1 MARRPMCAV
10 GAIIRR
16 RRDRKWPG
24 FCKEVERVVK
34 RSRVSSSS
42 PLSTW
47 RGTEVSVD
55 CKVQDGRLVG
65 LLAIAWR
72 LDSIRCGTDATWSQS
87 PLRLNH
93 QHAPQF
99 CVDCASE
106 QRLCPCIFQCFQK
119 RPCRHVY
126 IVCPVLILCYLSW
139 LPPTLQTGFE
149 LFIYGYL
156 HPGSARSYGE
166 PVKSCAT
173 CKLSNAS
180 EATAATSRLR

>member
-1 MARRPMCAV
+1 MYFTM
-10 GAIIRR
+10 
-16 RRDRKWPG
+16 
-24 FCKEVERVVK
+24 FSETTL
-34 RSRVSSSS
+34 S
-42 PLSTW
+42 PL
-47 RGTEVSVD
+47 
-55 CKVQDGRLVG
+55 
-65 LLAIAWR
+65 
-72 LDSIRCGTDATWSQS
+72 
-87 PLRLNH
+87 
-93 QHAPQF
+93 
-99 CVDCASE
+99 
-106 QRLCPCIFQCFQK
+106 
-119 RPCRHVY
+119 Y